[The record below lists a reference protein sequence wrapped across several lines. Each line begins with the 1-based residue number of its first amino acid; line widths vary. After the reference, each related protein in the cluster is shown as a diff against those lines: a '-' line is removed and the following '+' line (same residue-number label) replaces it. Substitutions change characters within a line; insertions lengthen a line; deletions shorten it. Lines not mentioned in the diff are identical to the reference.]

1 MEGHMTAAEKETQ
14 INSGGD
20 VQKKKKKILSFLP
33 LYFMMLP
40 GFIYLIINNYIPMAG
55 IVIAFKK
62 YNVKKGIFGS
72 DWVGLSNFEYLF
84 GTQDSLIIIRNT
96 LLYNI
101 SFIIVNMVVGVIL
114 AIMITDVLSK
124 KMRKIYQSSIL
135 IPFTISIVVVSY
147 IVFAFLSQEN
157 GMLNKSILPFWGRE
171 AVNWYSEPKYWPG
184 ILIFVNC
191 WKGVG
196 YGTLLYIAAIVGI
209 DKGFYEAARLDGAS
223 KWQEIRYITLPLI
236 QPTVVTL
243 LLLGIGRIFYSDFG
257 LFYQVPQNSGAL
269 FSATNTID
277 TYVYRALISSGGI
290 GRSSA
295 AGVFQSIV
303 GFVLVM
309 ISNWVTKK
317 LSPEN
322 AIF

>member
-1 MEGHMTAAEKETQ
+1 MTAAEKETQ

-72 DWVGLSNFEYLF
+72 DWVGLSNFDYLF

-269 FSATNTID
+269 FSVTNTID